1 MRLLVRALI
10 ALLVLG
16 AAYGALNYLA
26 SERVEVVTLHT
37 VDPAGL
43 PTDTRIWIVDRDG
56 AAFIRAREGSGW
68 YARVRAAPNLELT
81 RGERRARYTAV
92 ARPELR
98 DDLNRLFRTKYGWGD
113 AFISFTLGGRSDAV
127 ALELVP
133 LRPSSLAP

>member
-43 PTDTRIWIVDRDG
+43 PRDT
-56 AAFIRAREGSGW
+56 
-68 YARVRAAPNLELT
+68 RVRAVPNLEVT

-92 ARPELR
+92 ARPEWR
-98 DDLNRLFRTKYGWGD
+98 DDINRLFRAKYGWGD

-133 LRPSSLAP
+133 LRPPSLAP